1 MGVGT
6 SGPKKVYRY
15 RLIQKLIISLAATG
29 GLSGSS
35 PRPNRIAKGF
45 ALGLA
50 GFTLQS
56 LAGLRLGWSKR
67 AKKGISN
74 NRMANIVS
82 LSFSG

>member
-1 MGVGT
+1 LVNPKVDLQFSINPA

-35 PRPNRIAKGF
+35 PRPNRIAKGL
-45 ALGLA
+45 ALGLP

-56 LAGLRLGWSKR
+56 LAGLRLR
-67 AKKGISN
+67 
-74 NRMANIVS
+74 
-82 LSFSG
+82 

>member
-1 MGVGT
+1 M
-6 SGPKKVYRY
+6 
-15 RLIQKLIISLAATG
+15 IFSLAATG

-56 LAGLRLGWSKR
+56 LAGLRLS
-67 AKKGISN
+67 
-74 NRMANIVS
+74 
-82 LSFSG
+82 